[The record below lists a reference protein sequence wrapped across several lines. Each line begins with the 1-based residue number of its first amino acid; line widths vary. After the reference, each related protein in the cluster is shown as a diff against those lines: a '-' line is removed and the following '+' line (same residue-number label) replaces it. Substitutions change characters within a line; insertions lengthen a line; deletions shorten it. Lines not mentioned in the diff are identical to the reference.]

1 MQQDAREKEK
11 FRDVVRRR
19 ITGIVLAVVMLALW
33 LLQGWP
39 LRIGLTAVMVFSMW
53 EMYGAFISRGA
64 RPIRWIGMAYAVLS
78 VPAYLYW
85 GTAVIGPLTALFCM
99 LGLAGVILRGEID
112 FDSAVA
118 TLFPL
123 FYPGLL
129 ITLIFPLQDLS
140 KPFYP
145 QLATG
150 LTLLVPL
157 VNDLFAYEIGA
168 RFGSRP
174 LAPVLSPKKTVEG
187 AVAGLCASVVIAVV
201 FPLCARTLFTY
212 VDSLSHYLGQF
223 PPLWQFAALGLVGG
237 LAAIVGDLT
246 ASMVKRYCGI
256 KDFGAIFPGHGG
268 MLDRMDSVLF
278 SGAVV
283 FMYFAFISH

>member
-1 MQQDAREKEK
+1 MQQASKDKISNII
-11 FRDVVRRR
+11 RRR
-19 ITGIVLAVVMLALW
+19 TTGIILAVVMVMLW
-33 LLQGWP
+33 ALQGWP
-39 LRIGLTAVMVFSMW
+39 LRAGIIALMVVSMW
-53 EMYGAFISRGA
+53 EMYGAFIARGA
-64 RPIRWIGMAYAVLS
+64 RPIRWVGMAYAVLS

-85 GTAVIGPLTALFCM
+85 GISVFGPMTALFCM

-129 ITLIFPLQDLS
+129 VTLIFPMQDLEG
-140 KPFYP
+140 PFYP

-150 LTLLVPL
+150 LMLLIPL
-157 VNDLFAYEIGA
+157 LNDTAAYEIGM
-168 RFGSRP
+168 RFGKRK

-187 AVAGLCASVVIAVV
+187 AVAGVCMSVLVAVLFPVIAQAIIRNVPALHV
-201 FPLCARTLFTY
+201 
-212 VDSLSHYLGQF
+212 HLGEL
-223 PPLWQFAALGLVGG
+223 PPLWHFALLGLVGG
-237 LAAIVGDLT
+237 CASIIGDLT

-278 SGAVV
+278 AGAVV
-283 FMYFAFISH
+283 FMYFAFLSR